1 MRSAISK
8 AINRQAIVERVM
20 EGAAVATG
28 QLMPEGM
35 FGYSPALKPEPFDA
49 DGARKLLA
57 EAGYPDGFA
66 LTLHGPNDRYVND
79 DQICQAIAQMLS
91 RIGIQTRVETLPSA
105 VYFHARRPSS
115 NSA

>member
-1 MRSAISK
+1 ML
-8 AINRQAIVERVM
+8 IVE
-20 EGAAVATG
+20 
-28 QLMPEGM
+28 L
-35 FGYSPALKPEPFDA
+35 

-91 RIGIQTRVETLPSA
+91 RVGIQTRVETLPSA
-105 VYFHARRPSS
+105 VYFFARDQARIQHDAGRLGAPTPRKRRRRSKRSSRPMT
-115 NSA
+115 